1 MDSVFTYTSEDLAQA
16 REWSC
21 FQLQSWGIDSAYVDW
36 FLAEGARLL
45 GEKRTG
51 RVVLDYDPQHR
62 LLSFDIWCGDKRLY
76 GIDDF
81 V

>member
-1 MDSVFTYTSEDLAQA
+1 MNSAFTYTSGDLAQA

-21 FQLQSWGIDSAYVDW
+21 FQLQTWGIDSGYVDW

-45 GEKRTG
+45 GEERTG

-62 LLSFDIWCGDKRLY
+62 LLSFDIWCDDERLY